1 MGLNEIIHE
10 KCRAQGLAPSK
21 HPITVPLR
29 EKQRGL
35 EGEPGGEVSEEHRTK
50 LQRQEAET
58 PEQSTGLKTQ
68 AEEKPNPTQQINQ
81 K

>member
-35 EGEPGGEVSEEHRTK
+35 EGKPGGEVSEEHGAR
-50 LQRQEAET
+50 LQRQEAGT
-58 PEQSTGLKTQ
+58 PDKVQG
-68 AEEKPNPTQQINQ
+68 
-81 K
+81 

>member
-21 HPITVPLR
+21 HPINVPLR

-50 LQRQEAET
+50 LQRQEAGT
-58 PEQSTGLKTQ
+58 PGQSTGLKTQ